1 MRRSIIGQQS
11 FTGRGALSNPPGRF
25 DKQLLAEVE
34 DGWYQDEVPESIP
47 TTLEPDRAREVITTN
62 DSPDIPFEQ
71 SINPYRGCE
80 TACVYCYARPS
91 HAYVGL
97 SPGLDFETRLFYK
110 ADAGRV
116 LEAQLARPG
125 YVCKSITLGANTD
138 PYQPVERRMKVTRSI
153 LEVLARTRHPVAI
166 ITKHALVLR
175 DLDLL
180 TDMARDGLASVA
192 VSVTTLDTDL
202 KRVMEPRAA
211 SPQARLRTLATLSA
225 AGIPTSVMAA
235 PMIPALNDHEL
246 EAILE
251 AAAAAGVRWAGYVLL
266 RLPYEIKGLF
276 REWLAEHFPERAA
289 HVMALIRDMRG
300 GRDYDSRFGVRMRGT
315 GPYAQL
321 LSNRFRLACRRLQLN
336 SGPRNPLSTGLFR
349 PPRTTGPQLHLD
361 L

>member
-1 MRRSIIGQQS
+1 MRRSIIGRQS
-11 FTGRGALSNPPGRF
+11 FAGRGALSNPPGRF
-25 DKQLLAEVE
+25 DKQRLTTTD
-34 DGWYQDEVPESIP
+34 DGWYQDEVPESIH
-47 TTLEPDRAREVITTN
+47 TTLEPDRAREVISRN

-80 TACVYCYARPS
+80 SCCIYCYARPS
-91 HAYVGL
+91 HAYMGL

-110 ADAGRV
+110 ADAAKV
-116 LEAQLARPG
+116 LEGQLARPG

-180 TDMARDGLASVA
+180 TEMARDGLARVA

-211 SPQARLRTLATLSA
+211 SPRARLRTLAALSA
-225 AGIPTSVMAA
+225 AGVPATVMAA

-246 EAILE
+246 EAILA
-251 AAAAAGVRWAGYVLL
+251 AAAAAGARWAGYVLL
-266 RLPYEIKGLF
+266 RLPYEIKDLF
-276 REWLAEHFPERAA
+276 REWLAEHYSGRAA
-289 HVMALIRDMRG
+289 HVMSLIRDMRG
-300 GRDYDSRFGVRMRGT
+300 GRDNDPRFGTRMRGT

-321 LSNRFRLACRRLQLN
+321 LSNRFRLACRRLKLN
-336 SGPRNPLSTGLFR
+336 SEPQSPLNEGLFR
-349 PPRTTGPQLHLD
+349 PPGPAGQLQLG